1 MRTVVL
7 AALATLSTT
16 ISSAGCATSPAQVSS
31 TAIDRAAF
39 DLSCPS
45 SSLQATPIGDTTRVG
60 VTPQSPGVERT
71 VVGVSGCEQKAV
83 YIVECVA
90 GACNAI
96 LNAEPAPT
104 SPSPPPAP
112 PATP

>member
-1 MRTVVL
+1 MRPGVVL
-7 AALATLSTT
+7 ALLSA
-16 ISSAGCATSPAQVSS
+16 IACATSPAKVSS

-71 VVGVSGCEQKAV
+71 VVGVSGCDQKAV
-83 YIVECVA
+83 YVVECVA

-96 LNAEPAPT
+96 LNAEP
-104 SPSPPPAP
+104 SSSSPPAP
-112 PATP
+112 PAPPASPAP